1 MKILRWSK
9 HRKEKPKVK
18 KVGELNPADM
28 IDQGNAKM
36 LIISHQSCK
45 SDKFQPKKYAQENFC
60 HMTMNHIYGVIE
72 LKSWKSREIKTKRL
86 FLNKFQ

>member
-9 HRKEKPKVK
+9 HRKENPKVK

-28 IDQGNAKM
+28 IDQGM

-72 LKSWKSREIKTKRL
+72 LKSWKSREIKTSL
-86 FLNKFQ
+86 SQ